1 MLVNL
6 SWHQVLYFF
15 VNDVGDSSSST
26 MTIDGDDFPN
36 LDSGVAL
43 LSLWV
48 NQESCHCFD
57 IHSRNQGE
65 DDDDNDG
72 DDDDDGDDEDDDG
85 DGEDA
90 DEMIQ
95 LLSQRRVASPPL
107 LTLHWA
113 AACISFGL

>member
-1 MLVNL
+1 
-6 SWHQVLYFF
+6 
-15 VNDVGDSSSST
+15 

-72 DDDDDGDDEDDDG
+72 GDDDDEDGDDEDSN
-85 DGEDA
+85 
-90 DEMIQ
+90 EMIQ

-113 AACISFGL
+113 AAYIWFGL